1 MEWGIR
7 LKNNDMK
14 KIVKSTFWSF
24 IVQCM
29 ISLTIMGIIMIILA
43 ESRAIF
49 DFQWLYN
56 IFPHLYDLLD
66 NIYEL
71 VFERAYFIFI
81 IFGTTLIIVLSLL
94 YKLLNKIFSYVFAVS
109 ESADKL
115 FDKNVE
121 YINLP
126 PEEEY
131 YTGTIKNVLT
141 KPYTRI
147 KILCSK
153 ILINFT
159 IIAIE
164 VCILVLFQ
172 YLIGGILFG
181 FESYSLE
188 AIRYNSFSQ
197 NIETINL
204 DQYIY
209 VIILTKIL
217 MYVIFSSF
225 SLLFGIM
232 TNNMALN
239 VLISLGIYFLSAF
252 RNFTNDI
259 SKYIFIYNWDISKYL
274 FGSRLLLNKAII
286 ISSMSLLIIIFMVT
300 IIFKNKDVKNM

>member
-1 MEWGIR
+1 M
-7 LKNNDMK
+7 LNSQNKNAIIPQDARILLMK
-14 KIVKSTFWSF
+14 VFDNF
-24 IVQCM
+24 E
-29 ISLTIMGIIMIILA
+29 IL
-43 ESRAIF
+43 
-49 DFQWLYN
+49 
-56 IFPHLYDLLD
+56 
-66 NIYEL
+66 
-71 VFERAYFIFI
+71 I
-81 IFGTTLIIVLSLL
+81 IFLIIYLSCTT
-94 YKLLNKIFSYVFAVS
+94 IS
-109 ESADKL
+109 
-115 FDKNVE
+115 
-121 YINLP
+121 
-126 PEEEY
+126 EEY

-147 KILCSK
+147 KILCS
-153 ILINFT
+153 
-159 IIAIE
+159 IA

-225 SLLFGIM
+225 SLLFGII

-252 RNFTNDI
+252 GNFTNDI

>member
-1 MEWGIR
+1 
-7 LKNNDMK
+7 
-14 KIVKSTFWSF
+14 
-24 IVQCM
+24 
-29 ISLTIMGIIMIILA
+29 MIIT
-43 ESRAIF
+43 S
-49 DFQWLYN
+49 YN
-56 IFPHLYDLLD
+56 IFQKVTFQETDISNQYQ
-66 NIYEL
+66 
-71 VFERAYFIFI
+71 RAYNADKYYLESNNQTIKKDDYEKVIERINLEKYAIDNNIKYNILLNSQNKNAIIPQDARILLMKVFDNFEILI
-81 IFGTTLIIVLSLL
+81 IFLIIYLSCTT
-94 YKLLNKIFSYVFAVS
+94 IS
-109 ESADKL
+109 EKQ
-115 FDKNVE
+115 
-121 YINLP
+121 
-126 PEEEY
+126 
-131 YTGTIKNVLT
+131 
-141 KPYTRI
+141 YTRI
-147 KILCSK
+147 NILFSK

-225 SLLFGIM
+225 SLLFGII

>member
-1 MEWGIR
+1 
-7 LKNNDMK
+7 
-14 KIVKSTFWSF
+14 
-24 IVQCM
+24 
-29 ISLTIMGIIMIILA
+29 MIIT
-43 ESRAIF
+43 S
-49 DFQWLYN
+49 YN
-56 IFPHLYDLLD
+56 IFQKVTFQEKDISNQYQ
-66 NIYEL
+66 
-71 VFERAYFIFI
+71 RAYNADKYYLESNNQTIKKDDYEKVIERINLEKYAIDNNIKYNILLNSQNKNVIIPQDARILLMKVFDNFEILI
-81 IFGTTLIIVLSLL
+81 IFLIIYLSCTT
-94 YKLLNKIFSYVFAVS
+94 IS
-109 ESADKL
+109 
-115 FDKNVE
+115 
-121 YINLP
+121 
-126 PEEEY
+126 EEY

-159 IIAIE
+159 IIAIA

-225 SLLFGIM
+225 SLLFGII

-252 RNFTNDI
+252 GNFTNDI

>member
-1 MEWGIR
+1 M
-7 LKNNDMK
+7 
-14 KIVKSTFWSF
+14 
-24 IVQCM
+24 
-29 ISLTIMGIIMIILA
+29 
-43 ESRAIF
+43 
-49 DFQWLYN
+49 
-56 IFPHLYDLLD
+56 
-66 NIYEL
+66 
-71 VFERAYFIFI
+71 
-81 IFGTTLIIVLSLL
+81 
-94 YKLLNKIFSYVFAVS
+94 
-109 ESADKL
+109 
-115 FDKNVE
+115 
-121 YINLP
+121 
-126 PEEEY
+126 
-131 YTGTIKNVLT
+131 
-141 KPYTRI
+141 
-147 KILCSK
+147 
-153 ILINFT
+153 
-159 IIAIE
+159 
-164 VCILVLFQ
+164 
-172 YLIGGILFG
+172 IGGILFG

-225 SLLFGIM
+225 SLLFGII